1 MLKNVKEK
9 HDLELMQVNDQSVAL
24 QNRSFTCVLPH
35 LMGSAWQEGSRE
47 QIAYLRVGLME
58 SVGPAEQQERPF
70 PELMVLCTT

>member
-1 MLKNVKEK
+1 
-9 HDLELMQVNDQSVAL
+9 
-24 QNRSFTCVLPH
+24 
-35 LMGSAWQEGSRE
+35 MGSAWQEGSRE